1 MPPGPK
7 SGAACNNAVT
17 CSALCQA
24 PRWPAW
30 GKKERQH
37 TQTTLGRTIQ
47 AVIAAALPPT
57 LGAQTA
63 AIANQPFI
71 GRLRRSST
79 VTKITVQQSD
89 IASASCRGLVAEISP
104 SKAQR
109 GMWRRHPTQMLL
121 LHAPNCAGKPGLD
134 VDRLAARRVA
144 LGPHC
149 WEVYSDTTVK
159 LITAAIREM
168 TRDRKVGRAEAMRRS
183 MLALID
189 KGEPTR
195 HILPTGRR
203 SWWSAR
209 VGRDGGYWR
218 VF

>member
-1 MPPGPK
+1 
-7 SGAACNNAVT
+7 
-17 CSALCQA
+17 
-24 PRWPAW
+24 
-30 GKKERQH
+30 
-37 TQTTLGRTIQ
+37 
-47 AVIAAALPPT
+47 
-57 LGAQTA
+57 
-63 AIANQPFI
+63 
-71 GRLRRSST
+71 
-79 VTKITVQQSD
+79 
-89 IASASCRGLVAEISP
+89 
-104 SKAQR
+104 
-109 GMWRRHPTQMLL
+109 MLL